1 MERPVFSPFYRS
13 KDHCDSSTY
22 VEWEG
27 ERYKK
32 AYTIYNDYINP
43 SQSNRSKTLIEHV
56 LYSPFHFKMP
66 DTKFKPG
73 KWQSG
78 GISSQGLSESSIS
91 QSVASQETQTEAQ
104 ASQAPTHDT
113 EGVNI
118 FNSEQDVDTA
128 GSIFGSS
135 PRRGREGSAPN

>member
-1 MERPVFSPFYRS
+1 
-13 KDHCDSSTY
+13 
-22 VEWEG
+22 
-27 ERYKK
+27 
-32 AYTIYNDYINP
+32 
-43 SQSNRSKTLIEHV
+43 
-56 LYSPFHFKMP
+56 MP

-104 ASQAPTHDT
+104 ASQAPIHDT

-128 GSIFGSS
+128 GSWDEIVL
-135 PRRGREGSAPN
+135 EGHARVGFIG